1 MRSMMNARFL
11 VIAALLPACAADF
24 GGGAGA
30 ALPSGNSVG
39 IGRLAFS
46 TRLGTPLNDHGFL
59 VGASVESRGEANVGS
74 RFSTGVSL
82 GYGDG
87 PPLIGKVVG
96 WEVFGD
102 FGTPLRGKL
111 FPGGALY
118 AGGTFALP
126 IRLDSDR
133 HIREINDSTS
143 IAARRFEIVPF
154 ARARV
159 HVEPDAD
166 EAVELVGGVS
176 LRFRMFSDLL

>member
-1 MRSMMNARFL
+1 MR
-11 VIAALLPACAADF
+11 
-24 GGGAGA
+24 
-30 ALPSGNSVG
+30 
-39 IGRLAFS
+39 
-46 TRLGTPLNDHGFL
+46 
-59 VGASVESRGEANVGS
+59 
-74 RFSTGVSL
+74 
-82 GYGDG
+82 
-87 PPLIGKVVG
+87 
-96 WEVFGD
+96 
-102 FGTPLRGKL
+102 
-111 FPGGALY
+111 